1 MKESALS
8 EESRYLNFF
17 GLEHN
22 PFPVAPDDENFYV
35 SKHIDQIL
43 TEIVHGTNAR
53 KGFMV
58 LTGDIG
64 LGKTTISRRII
75 SILEE
80 KGVET
85 SLVFHTAY
93 QDVELLREINRDFGI
108 ETDSMLF
115 GDQMKIL
122 NDFLLEQNSQGKNCS
137 IIIDDAQNLNYKSL
151 ELVRMISNLETNQQ
165 KLVQILLVGQPE
177 LMDKLNSKELRQLK
191 SRIIIRKEAKPLAL
205 EEMKNYLLFKL
216 NLAGNK
222 GQITIEK
229 DALGKIYQF
238 SKGNFRQINILMDR
252 CLYVAFL
259 YNTAE
264 IGKQVVKEA
273 CADICP
279 EKFGPKKVRLIL
291 ALSIVLF
298 ATLVGVFIYH
308 DLFMDIFFNDSGKA
322 SIQVQQINKRPVN
335 RQVPAVTEQESGSIG
350 SAESVPADNSKGK
363 ADMNI
368 IIPAAVTDFL
378 QACRLSAFEESFFT
392 SLKNNRFHEL
402 TQTIF
407 DKTGY
412 WLIRLDDV
420 PDYIQGEYDVLANPS
435 KDSGKETFYLFWK
448 PALRLTKY
456 YYHYWGEDIMAL
468 QEMMANIDLYNDF
481 LDGIVG
487 KNLMKAVNNFQKQ
500 MGLPVTGYPDERTIF
515 LLCHQKENVL
525 IQRAGVRGQRS
536 VGSRQ

>member
-8 EESRYLNFF
+8 EESRYLIFF
-17 GLEHN
+17 GLDHN
-22 PFPVAPDDENFYV
+22 PFPVAPDDENFYI

-64 LGKTTISRRII
+64 LGKTTISRKII

-93 QDVELLREINRDFGI
+93 QDVELLKEINRDFGI

-122 NDFLLEQNSQGKNCS
+122 NDFLLEQNSKGKNCA
-137 IIIDDAQNLNYKSL
+137 IIIDDAQNLNHKSL
-151 ELVRMISNLETNQQ
+151 ELVRMISNLEANQQ
-165 KLVQILLVGQPE
+165 KLVQILLVGQSE
-177 LMDKLNSKELRQLK
+177 LMDTLNSKELRQLK
-191 SRIIIRKEAKPLAL
+191 SRIIISEEAKPLAL

-222 GQITIEK
+222 GQITIKK
-229 DALGKIYQF
+229 DALGKIHQF

-264 IGKQVVKEA
+264 IGRQVVKEA
-273 CADICP
+273 CADIRP
-279 EKFGPKKVRLIL
+279 EKSGSKKVRLVL
-291 ALSIVLF
+291 ALSILLLV
-298 ATLVGVFIYH
+298 TLVGVFIYH
-308 DLFMDIFFNDSGKA
+308 DLFVDIFFVDSGKA
-322 SIQVQQINKRPVN
+322 SIQTQQIIRRPVN
-335 RQVPAVTEQESGSIG
+335 RQDPVISDQESIRGDSGI
-350 SAESVPADNSKGK
+350 SVPKNKSEVKSDK
-363 ADMNI
+363 NI
-368 IIPAAVTDFL
+368 GIPVAVTDFL
-378 QACRLSAFEESFFT
+378 YACRLSAFEKSFFT
-392 SLKNNRFHEL
+392 SLKTNRFHEL

-407 DKTGY
+407 DKTGR
-412 WLIRLDDV
+412 WLIRLEDV
-420 PDYIQGEYDVLANPS
+420 PDYIRGEYDVLAYS
-435 KDSGKETFYLFWK
+435 SAESGKETFYLFWK
-448 PALRLTKY
+448 PVLRIERY
-456 YYHYWGEDIMAL
+456 YYGYRGEAIMKL

-487 KNLMKAVNNFQKQ
+487 KNLMRAVNNFQKQ
-500 MGLPVTGYPDERTIF
+500 TGLPVTGYPDEKTIF
-515 LLCHQKENVL
+515 FLSHQKEN
-525 IQRAGVRGQRS
+525 RHK
-536 VGSRQ
+536 